1 MASVLKKSSTAL
13 GDGFIPVSRKLFDNF
28 LWKEKRE
35 FSHAEAW
42 LDLIQLARFEANP
55 TKEVIN
61 GQVIEY
67 GMGERP
73 LSLRLLAD
81 RWQWSKNRVDKFLDL
96 LVSERMITKRTA
108 FGTAK
113 GTADG
118 TDKGTGKRT
127 RQTVISICNY
137 ASYNSK
143 EEIAGQP
150 KGQQEGQQTG
160 QVTGQ
165 SRDNINKENK
175 YNILLTCAHES
186 RFLDQE
192 ITECFEVL
200 KADRQWIEFIMLS
213 CFRRGHK
220 DLTEEKVTG
229 YLEMFFLDLQAR
241 GEDKKALA
249 DAKSHFANW
258 IRIELEKQQKHNGTN
273 KRTTGSSQ
281 SGSVQPEEIRVRTIS
296 L

>member
-1 MASVLKKSSTAL
+1 MASALKKSNTAL
-13 GDGFIPVSRKLFDNF
+13 NDGFIPISRKLFDNF

-35 FSHAEAW
+35 FSRAEAW
-42 LDLIQLARFEANP
+42 LDLIQLARFEANS

-61 GQVIEY
+61 GQVVEY
-67 GMGERP
+67 GLGERP

-118 TDKGTGKRT
+118 TGKGTDKRT

-143 EEIAGQP
+143 VEITGQP

-160 QVTGQ
+160 QDTGQ

-192 ITECFEVL
+192 ITECFKTL
-200 KADRQWIEFIMLS
+200 KADQQWIEFIMLS
-213 CFRRGHK
+213 CFRRGYK
-220 DLTEEKVTG
+220 DLTEEKVIG

-258 IRIELEKQQKHNGTN
+258 IKIELEKQHKHNGTN
-273 KRTTGSSQ
+273 KQTTGSSQ
-281 SGSVQPEEIRVRTIS
+281 SGITQPEPIRVRTIN

>member
-1 MASVLKKSSTAL
+1 MASALKKSNTAL
-13 GDGFIPVSRKLFDNF
+13 NDGFIPISRKLFDNF

-35 FSHAEAW
+35 FSRAEAW
-42 LDLIQLARFEANP
+42 LDLIQLARFEANS

-61 GQVIEY
+61 GQVVEY
-67 GMGERP
+67 GLGERP

-118 TDKGTGKRT
+118 TGKGTDKRT

-143 EEIAGQP
+143 VEITGQP

-160 QVTGQ
+160 QDTGQ

-192 ITECFEVL
+192 ITECFKTL
-200 KADRQWIEFIMLS
+200 KADQQWIEFIMLS

-220 DLTEEKVTG
+220 DFTEEKVIG

-258 IRIELEKQQKHNGTN
+258 IKIELEKQRKHNGTN
-273 KRTTGSSQ
+273 KQTAGSSPN
-281 SGSVQPEEIRVRTIS
+281 STQPEPIRVRTIN

>member
-1 MASVLKKSSTAL
+1 MASALKKSNTAL
-13 GDGFIPVSRKLFDNF
+13 NDGFIPISRKLFDNF

-35 FSHAEAW
+35 FSRAEAW
-42 LDLIQLARFEANP
+42 LDLIQLARFEANS

-61 GQVIEY
+61 GQVVEY
-67 GMGERP
+67 GLGERP

-96 LVSERMITKRTA
+96 LVSERMIIKRTA

-118 TDKGTGKRT
+118 TGEGTEIRT
-127 RQTVISICNY
+127 RHTVISICNY
-137 ASYNSK
+137 ASYNLK
-143 EEIAGQP
+143 DEITGQP
-150 KGQQEGQQTG
+150 KGQDKGQQTG
-160 QVTGQ
+160 QVAGQ

-192 ITECFEVL
+192 IGECYEVL

-229 YLEMFFLDLQAR
+229 YLETFFLDLQAR

-258 IRIELEKQQKHNGTN
+258 IKIELEKQQKHNGTN
-273 KRTTGSSQ
+273 KQTTGSSPNGTQ
-281 SGSVQPEEIRVRTIS
+281 SEPIRVRTIN

>member
-1 MASVLKKSSTAL
+1 MASALKKSNTAL
-13 GDGFIPVSRKLFDNF
+13 NDGFIPISRKLFNNF

-35 FSHAEAW
+35 FSRAEAW
-42 LDLIQLARFEANP
+42 LDLIQLARFEANS

-61 GQVIEY
+61 GQTVEY
-67 GMGERP
+67 GLGERP

-113 GTADG
+113 GTAN
-118 TDKGTGKRT
+118 GTGEGTEKRT
-127 RQTVISICNY
+127 RHTVISICNY
-137 ASYNSK
+137 ASYNLK
-143 EEIAGQP
+143 DEIMGQP
-150 KGQQEGQQTG
+150 KGQTEGQQKG
-160 QVTGQ
+160 QVAGQ

-175 YNILLTCAHES
+175 YNIPLTCAHES
-186 RFLDQE
+186 PFSDQE
-192 ITECFEVL
+192 ISECFKTL
-200 KADRQWIEFIMLS
+200 KTDQQWIEFIMLS

-220 DLTEEKVTG
+220 DLTEEKIIG
-229 YLEMFFLDLQAR
+229 YLETFFLDLQAR

-258 IRIELEKQQKHNGTN
+258 IKIELEKQQKHNGTN
-273 KRTTGSSQ
+273 KQTTGS
-281 SGSVQPEEIRVRTIS
+281 GPNGTQPEPIRVRTIN